1 MSAHDQAVRNGM
13 DAAEVALTAS
23 AVIMRE
29 MLAQYPETSP
39 EFQCGYRTACAV
51 LEGLA
56 ETLDGPRIGG

>member
-1 MSAHDQAVRNGM
+1 METRDQAVRNGL

-29 MLAQYPETSP
+29 MLAQYPETSAD
-39 EFQCGYRTACAV
+39 FQCGYRTACAV

-56 ETLDGPRIGG
+56 TTLDGPRIGG